1 MVLSVIIQPVEPSI
15 EDDLRENW
23 RISTSLIL
31 GWTFPTGLNNGLSN
45 EREKMNIYVGNLS
58 YDATEDEIRSL
69 FAAHGEVSSV
79 AIIKDKFT
87 GQSRGF
93 AFVEMPNS
101 NEAQTAIQAVNGAPL
116 RNRNLSV
123 NEARPRE
130 ERPPRSGSG
139 GGGYGDRRGGGG
151 GGGGYGDRRGG
162 SGGRSGDRGG
172 NSGGRRG
179 W

>member
-1 MVLSVIIQPVEPSI
+1 
-15 EDDLRENW
+15 
-23 RISTSLIL
+23 
-31 GWTFPTGLNNGLSN
+31 
-45 EREKMNIYVGNLS
+45 MNIYVGNLS
-58 YDATEDEIRSL
+58 YDATEDEIRTL

-93 AFVEMPNS
+93 AFVEMPNAT
-101 NEAQTAIQAVNGAPL
+101 EAQNAIQATNGYGL

-139 GGGYGDRRGGGG
+139 GGFDRRGGGG
-151 GGGGYGDRRGG
+151 GGGGFDRRGG
-162 SGGRSGDRGG
+162 GGGRQNDRGG
-172 NSGGRRG
+172 HSGGGKRG